1 MVDADVVKA
10 NNKVTIAKVM
20 DWGETKVVALVKVV
34 VKDKDK
40 AETKAVDKVND
51 CLV

>member
-1 MVDADVVKA
+1 MVKA

-34 VKDKDK
+34 VKDKAKDK